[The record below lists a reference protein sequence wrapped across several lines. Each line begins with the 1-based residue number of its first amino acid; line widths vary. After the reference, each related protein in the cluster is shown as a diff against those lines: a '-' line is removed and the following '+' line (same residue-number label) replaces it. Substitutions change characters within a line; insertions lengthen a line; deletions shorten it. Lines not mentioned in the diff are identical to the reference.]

1 MKRLEAVITGTGEV
15 MVREAELPELKTGEV
30 RIKVDSSLIS
40 PGTEMSGVK
49 NKREDPDPKAEPGV
63 FGYANAGEI
72 IAVNG
77 DVKDLKVGMRVAAM
91 GEGSAHHANYANV
104 PVNMVVPISDNVS
117 YAQAAYACLGAT
129 SLQAVRRADVKL
141 GEYGMVLGLG
151 IVGNLA
157 AQLSQISGARIIGW
171 EGFES
176 RISITKK
183 CGIENIVN
191 FRSADPVAISKEFA
205 APYGMDFAIMAF
217 GGQATEAFNSIKECM
232 KVSQDGHIMGNVVL
246 VGGCLVEIGGGA
258 HTGNLNIKIASRTG
272 PGYHDPEYEYGKDYP
287 DAFVQFT
294 TQRNLCE
301 IISLISERRLLVDP
315 MTTHTMPLEDVGKAA
330 DLLINTPD
338 KALGIVLQMSH

>member
-1 MKRLEAVITGTGEV
+1 MKRLEAVITGAGEV
-15 MVREAELPELKTGEV
+15 MVREAELPELKAGEV

-40 PGTEMSGVK
+40 PGTEMAGVK
-49 NKREDPDPKAEPGV
+49 DKRENPAPKVEPGV

-72 IAVNG
+72 IAVNS

-91 GEGSAHHANYANV
+91 GGGGAHH
-104 PVNMVVPISDNVS
+104 
-117 YAQAAYACLGAT
+117 AQAAYACLGAT
-129 SLQAVRRADVKL
+129 SLHAVRRADVKL

-157 AQLSQISGARIIGW
+157 AQLSRINGVRVIGW

-176 RISITKK
+176 RIAIAKK

-191 FRSADPVAISKEFA
+191 FRRADPVAAGKEFA

-217 GGQATEAFNSIKECM
+217 GGRAAEAFNSVKKCM

-272 PGYHDPEYEYGKDYP
+272 PGYHDSEYEYGKDYP
-287 DAFVQFT
+287 NVFVQFT
-294 TQRNLCE
+294 TQRNLRE
-301 IISLISERRLLVDP
+301 VISLISEQRLLVDP

-330 DLLINTPD
+330 DLLIDHPD
-338 KALGIVLQMSH
+338 RAMGIILKMKH

>member
-1 MKRLEAVITGTGEV
+1 MKRIAAIITGTGEV
-15 MVREAELPELKTGEV
+15 KIRTEELRELKDREV
-30 RIKVDSSLIS
+30 LIKVHASLIS
-40 PGTEMSGVK
+40 PGTEMAGVK
-49 NKREDPDPKAEPGV
+49 GKRENPDPKAEDSN

-72 IAVNG
+72 IAVKG

-91 GEGSAHHANYANV
+91 GGGGAYHASYANV
-104 PVNMVVPISDNVS
+104 PVNMVVPIPDNVT
-117 YAQAAYACLGAT
+117 YAQATYACLGAT
-129 SLQAVRRADVKL
+129 SLQAVRRADIKL
-141 GEYGMVLGLG
+141 GEYGMVLGQG

-157 AQLSQISGARIIGW
+157 AQLSQVNGAHVIGW

-176 RISITKK
+176 RIAIAKQ
-183 CGIENIVN
+183 CGIKNIVN
-191 FRSADPVAISKEFA
+191 FRSADPVAASKEFA

-217 GGQATEAFNSIKECM
+217 GGPATEAFNSIKECM

-294 TQRNLCE
+294 TRRNLRE
-301 IISLISERRLLVDP
+301 IISLISEQRLLVDP
-315 MTTHTMPLEDVGKAA
+315 VTTHTMPLEDVGKAA
-330 DLLINTPD
+330 DLLINSPD